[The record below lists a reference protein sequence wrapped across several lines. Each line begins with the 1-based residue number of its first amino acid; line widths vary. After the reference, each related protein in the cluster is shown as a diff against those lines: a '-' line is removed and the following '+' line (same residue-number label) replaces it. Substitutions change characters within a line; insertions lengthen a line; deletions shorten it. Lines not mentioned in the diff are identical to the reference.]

1 MNRDT
6 YFIEYS
12 WETPLESSTENN
24 RLSQLINRML
34 ELKIVKTNKEF
45 AEKIGE
51 NSVGLN
57 DLKKG
62 RKKVSIKHIKSMNKS
77 YPFIN
82 EDFILYNKGF
92 IFLEDYISKTVD
104 NKRAVIRYSEN
115 IEKIKSLLNKQ
126 KTTDNEISQSLT
138 KEGNVDLYTKLID
151 TQNKLIESKNDII
164 KLKDEIQRLKSMIK

>member
-1 MNRDT
+1 MMNRDT

-62 RKKVSIKHIKSMNKS
+62 RKKVSIKHIK
-77 YPFIN
+77 
-82 EDFILYNKGF
+82 
-92 IFLEDYISKTVD
+92 
-104 NKRAVIRYSEN
+104 
-115 IEKIKSLLNKQ
+115 
-126 KTTDNEISQSLT
+126 
-138 KEGNVDLYTKLID
+138 
-151 TQNKLIESKNDII
+151 
-164 KLKDEIQRLKSMIK
+164 